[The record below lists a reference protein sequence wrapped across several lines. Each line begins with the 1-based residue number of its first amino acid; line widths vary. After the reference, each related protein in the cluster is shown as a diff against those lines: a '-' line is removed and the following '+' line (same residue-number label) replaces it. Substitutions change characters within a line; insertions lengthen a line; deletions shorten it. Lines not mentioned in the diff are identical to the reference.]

1 MQHKRLLCV
10 EEFFW
15 ATKSL
20 LETRL
25 IFHKFASTI
34 TGYIFVSFLDLLL
47 VHEVKKTLKRKG
59 LKLERKDVV
68 RDFLAAGEGGVR
80 GEAAHAAAAARWG
93 QRRCS
98 ERWGWRCRCRY
109 GSSTVPKQMS
119 VRHGALHGTYS
130 D

>member
-68 RDFLAAGEGGVR
+68 RDFLAVRQVKVVSGGGRYMLRLPLVGVTEKVFGTVEGG
-80 GEAAHAAAAARWG
+80 GAAAGVGAP
-93 QRRCS
+93 RCQD
-98 ERWGWRCRCRY
+98 GCPY
-109 GSSTVPKQMS
+109 VTVLF
-119 VRHGALHGTYS
+119 RT
-130 D
+130 